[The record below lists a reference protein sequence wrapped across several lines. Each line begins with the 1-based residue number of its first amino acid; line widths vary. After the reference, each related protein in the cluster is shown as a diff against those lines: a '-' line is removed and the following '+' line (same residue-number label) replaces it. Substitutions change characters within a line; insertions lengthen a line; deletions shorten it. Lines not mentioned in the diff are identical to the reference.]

1 MSDYQI
7 QASTFSDMLP
17 WAATGGAG
25 MLGRLMF
32 HARQV
37 QRGHR
42 KPFSWVLLWDVP
54 IALGMGW
61 IALGLGAWLHVTWE
75 ATISISLI
83 TSYLGP
89 HAIDLGFSKWSD
101 RKLGGKTDGA

>member
-1 MSDYQI
+1 MSDFRFN
-7 QASTFSDMLP
+7 AFDFPETLP
-17 WAATGGAG
+17 WVITGGTG
-25 MLGRLMF
+25 VLGRLMF

-42 KPFSWVLLWDVP
+42 KPLSWTLLWDLP

-61 IALGLGAWLHVTWE
+61 IALGLGAWLHVVWE

-101 RKLGGKTDGA
+101 KKLGGKTDGT